1 MSTDGHPHAFMIT
14 LLPSRRSFTSTGQT
28 TILEAA
34 ALAGLRL
41 SSSCRNGTCRAC
53 LCRLLDGTVQY
64 RIDWPGL
71 SADEKAT
78 GWILPCVALPTSDL
92 IIDQVDFLEIPNP
105 TDTTDIADKNR
116 GRGRGF

>member
-1 MSTDGHPHAFMIT
+1 MSTVDHPSSFTVT
-14 LLPSRRSFTSTGQT
+14 LLPSGRSFASTGQT

-34 ALAGLRL
+34 GLAGLRL

-53 LCRLLDGTVQY
+53 LCRLVDGTVRY

-71 SADEKAT
+71 SADEKNAR
-78 GWILPCVALPTSDL
+78 WILPCVALPTSDL
-92 IIDQVDFLEIPNP
+92 IVDQVDFLEIQNHAATKP
-105 TDTTDIADKNR
+105 

>member
-1 MSTDGHPHAFMIT
+1 MSTADTPASFTIM
-14 LLPSRRSFTSTGQT
+14 LLPSQRSFASTGQT
-28 TILEAA
+28 TVLEAA

-92 IIDQVDFLEIPNP
+92 IVDQVDFLETPNP
-105 TDTTDIADKNR
+105 TDSADTKR

>member
-1 MSTDGHPHAFMIT
+1 MSAADRPRSFTIT
-14 LLPSRRSFTSTGQT
+14 LLPSQRTFASTGQT

-53 LCRLLDGTVQY
+53 LCRLLDGAVQY

-71 SADEKAT
+71 SAGEKAT

-92 IIDQVDFLEIPNP
+92 TIDQVDFLEIPNS
-105 TDTTDIADKNR
+105 TDTNR
-116 GRGRGF
+116 PRGRGF